1 MCQMLCQALRRQSLR
16 VRGLV
21 GKRRWVERYR
31 EVWAYSTSN
40 DIDIP
45 LTQLRFQGR
54 GCLRQEL
61 EGFRRGQIQYLKD
74 EGSPGKI
81 SVKAGRVK
89 QLEAFGERTSNS
101 AWPEQRTL
109 EGAGEG
115 VTEQSGWA
123 SVRGWES
130 HCCSLK
136 EAEGRLWAV
145 PTSHLGRS
153 LGFFDFSP
161 GCSDSPFSTQF

>member
-1 MCQMLCQALRRQSLR
+1 MCQMLCQALRRQSLG
-16 VRGLV
+16 VRGLA
-21 GKRRWVERYR
+21 GKRRWVERSK

-74 EGSPGKI
+74 ERSPGKV

-89 QLEAFGERTSNS
+89 QLETFGERTSNS
-101 AWPEQRTL
+101 AWLAQRTL

-115 VTEQSGWA
+115 VT
-123 SVRGWES
+123 VRAIWVGFPKGLGVTLFQLEGGRGKALGCAHKPPWEKFGVFW
-130 HCCSLK
+130 LFPWML
-136 EAEGRLWAV
+136 R
-145 PTSHLGRS
+145 
-153 LGFFDFSP
+153 
-161 GCSDSPFSTQF
+161 